1 MPKRRLGQGLSALLS
16 NYQDEQPVVSSGVE
30 KIPIDKIR
38 PNPYQPRKAFDRE
51 SLEELK
57 ASISGKGLV
66 QPITVRPVPGGYEL
80 IAGERRWR
88 ACQELGMEEIPAY
101 VMQVDTAVDMMEL
114 ALIENL
120 QRDNLNPLEE
130 AEAYSLLHGKY
141 QLSHDEIGRHLG
153 KSRATITNTLR
164 LLKLPP
170 EIKQG
175 LRNLTISA
183 GHARALLGLE
193 GSRQQLKVYRRIL
206 KEKMSVRDTERLVER
221 LKKGRS
227 EDRKTAPRS
236 RREVELESLE
246 ERLRDRLGTKVRITR
261 GSSKGTITIEYYG
274 TEDLN
279 RIIELILGESFTGR

>member
-1 MPKRRLGQGLSALLS
+1 VPKRRLGQGLSALLS
-16 NYQDEQPVVSSGVE
+16 SYQEEQPAVSGGVE
-30 KIPIDKIR
+30 QIPIEQIQ
-38 PNPYQPRKAFDRE
+38 PNPFQPRKAFDRD

-57 ASISGKGLV
+57 ASIKEKGLV
-66 QPITVRPVPGGYEL
+66 QPITVRPVDGGYEL

-88 ACQELGMEEIPAY
+88 ACKELGMREIPAY
-101 VMQVDTAVDMMEL
+101 IMQVDTAVDMMEL

-141 QLSHDEIGRHLG
+141 QLSHDDIGRHLG
-153 KSRATITNTLR
+153 KSRAAITNTLR

-193 GSRQQLKVYRRIL
+193 SSRTQVNVYRRIL
-206 KEKMSVRDTERLVER
+206 REKLSVRETERLIGR
-221 LKKGRS
+221 LKKARGS
-227 EDRKTAPRS
+227 ATKKVQV
-236 RREVELESLE
+236 RRVDAELGMLE
-246 ERLRDRLGTKVRITR
+246 ERLRDKLGTKVKITK
-261 GSSKGTITIEYYG
+261 GPSKGTISIEYYG
-274 TEDLN
+274 AEDLN
-279 RIIELILGESFTGR
+279 RIIELILGETL